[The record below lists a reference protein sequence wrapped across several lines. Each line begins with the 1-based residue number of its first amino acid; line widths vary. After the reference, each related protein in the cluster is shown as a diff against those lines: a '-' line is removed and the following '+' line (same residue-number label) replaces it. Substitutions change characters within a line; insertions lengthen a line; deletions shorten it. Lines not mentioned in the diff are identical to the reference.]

1 LAQLKGRY
9 RDNWETIFANCDVK
23 QCFGTNDYTTAELLS
38 KMAGETTVFTE
49 SGSSGKGRSFGK
61 SSGRSTN
68 FGESVSEKGRRLLF
82 ADELMKLRTWLV
94 FVKGSQ
100 PMLVQPINYLNDPEF
115 KRMFLPN
122 PMYN

>member
-1 LAQLKGRY
+1 
-9 RDNWETIFANCDVK
+9 VK

-49 SGSSGKGRSFGK
+49 SGSSGKGRNFGK

-100 PMLVQPINYLNDPEF
+100 PMLVQPINYLTDREF